1 MKKRW
6 KIFWI
11 VCAVFAVSGIILC
24 ITGIAMGANFDMF
37 RKHIYVTGTEEQSYQ
52 EVSSSSKFEGIN
64 SLEVDAS
71 ALELNI
77 YPTKEENVI
86 VDFYGNR
93 SLGVECMKEGAT
105 LKVDSHGQKKWFGR
119 IPEKNKLDIYIP
131 ATVELEKAEFDISAG
146 KVYVKDVAVK
156 NIELDADASDITF
169 EGLNIKEYNYEID
182 MNAGTLKIGDE
193 KFSGVNMEKYIDN
206 HGGKRIK
213 IDGDVSNICFR

>member
-24 ITGIAMGANFDMF
+24 ITGIAMGASFDMF

-93 SLGVECMKEGAT
+93 SLGAECMKEGTT

-131 ATVELEKAEFDISAG
+131 ETVELEEAEFDIAAG
-146 KVYVKDVAVK
+146 QVNVKNVSIK

-206 HGGKRIK
+206 NGEKRIK
-213 IDGDVSNICFR
+213 IDGDVSDICFR

>member
-131 ATVELEKAEFDISAG
+131 ATVELEKAEFDIAAG

-156 NIELDADASDITF
+156 NIELDADACEFIF
-169 EGLNIKEYNYEID
+169 EGMDVEEYNYDID
-182 MNAGTLKIGDE
+182 MSIGTLKIAEQEFTGIN
-193 KFSGVNMEKYIDN
+193 VEKYIN
-206 HGGKRIK
+206 NNASKSVI
-213 IDGDVSNICFR
+213 IDADASDIYFR